1 MTRFYLSVLAIFS
14 VLTTSAQQ
22 MSTDIFLT
30 NFGMNREG
38 QYFFTAPQNITHRPG
53 YDNQPSFSK
62 DGSKVYYV
70 AYYDTLQSDIYVY
83 SLEDSTNTRL
93 TETPESEFS
102 PRVTADDLGFTIVR
116 VDADKGQRFYKVLM
130 DGTNEFQLLGVSDSV
145 AYYCIANDSTYA
157 VADLN
162 NNVMELNIYEMPSE
176 QFIPLAK
183 NIGRCIAVIPDSDNE
198 ISYVDKA
205 DTNGYMLMSFSIN
218 TGLIGSVCQLK
229 KGVEDYVW
237 TKDGK
242 LLIGYEGKLLMFD
255 RNKPDNGWTE
265 LADFSKS
272 VGNFYRIAIS
282 QQGTQLALVAY
293 TKEDKKQDDAK
304 DDSGKKDD
312 KKKRKKKK
320 DE

>member
-1 MTRFYLSVLAIFS
+1 M
-14 VLTTSAQQ
+14 
-22 MSTDIFLT
+22 
-30 NFGMNREG
+30 
-38 QYFFTAPQNITHRPG
+38 PG
-53 YDNQPSFSK
+53 
-62 DGSKVYYV
+62 
-70 AYYDTLQSDIYVY
+70 
-83 SLEDSTNTRL
+83 
-93 TETPESEFS
+93 
-102 PRVTADDLGFTIVR
+102 
-116 VDADKGQRFYKVLM
+116 
-130 DGTNEFQLLGVSDSV
+130 
-145 AYYCIANDSTYA
+145 
-157 VADLN
+157 
-162 NNVMELNIYEMPSE
+162 E

-183 NIGRCIAVIPDSDNE
+183 NIGRCIAVIPDGDNE

-218 TGLIGSVCQLK
+218 SGLIGSVCQLK

-242 LLIGYEGKLLMFD
+242 LLIGYEGKLMMFD
-255 RNKPDNGWTE
+255 RSKPENGWTE

-293 TKEDKKQDDAK
+293 TKEDKKQDATK
-304 DDSGKKDD
+304 DDTGKKDE